1 MSRRSVPLLLV
12 LFAALSLQ
20 LIAATAAFAASGR
33 YIVVLQDGASPVDA
47 ARRHGAAPE
56 HVYRHALRG
65 YAATLSDAALAKVQR
80 DPAVRFVSV
89 DRPITLGKPGGG
101 GGSITPPKQSIPT
114 GISRIGQAGDRTDG
128 SATNDGVSST
138 IDVAVIDTG
147 IDRTHPDLNVVGG
160 YNCSSG
166 ASYTDGNGH
175 GTHVAG
181 TIGARD
187 NGFGVVGVAPGVR
200 LHAVR
205 VLNNQGSGSWSSV
218 ACGIDWVAG
227 NDAIE
232 VANLS
237 LGGAGT
243 QDGPC
248 AVTTDALHLAI
259 CRLTNSTV
267 NDVNVIVAAGN
278 DAADAAGF
286 TPAAYDEVFTVSAW
300 ADFDGTATG
309 VFTGTPCRADEEET
323 FANFSNWGAPVDL
336 AAPGVCIA
344 STWKG
349 GAYNTISGTSM
360 ASPHVAGAAALH
372 RSLTGDGA
380 DATRAALLA
389 SRTHADPELDLALW
403 IGDRDATSEG
413 LLSIAGW

>member
-1 MSRRSVPLLLV
+1 MSVRAPRFLLV
-12 LFAALSLQ
+12 LTAMLSL
-20 LIAATAAFAASGR
+20 LLLSASSAAAAGR
-33 YIVVLQDGASPVDA
+33 YIVVLHDGASPVTA
-47 ARRHGAAPE
+47 AKRHGAAPE

-65 YAATLSDAALAKVQR
+65 YAATLSDATLAKVQR

-89 DRPITLGKPGGG
+89 DRVISLGKPVKGGG
-101 GGSITPPKQSIPT
+101 ETTTPQVQSVPT
-114 GISRIGQAGDRTDG
+114 GITRIGQAEFRYDG
-128 SATNDGVSST
+128 SVSNDLVST
-138 IDVAVIDTG
+138 AIDVAVIDTG
-147 IDRTHPDLNVVGG
+147 IDPKHPDLNVVGG
-160 YNCSSG
+160 TNCSTGRSFG
-166 ASYTDGNGH
+166 DGHGH

-205 VLNNQGSGSWSSV
+205 VLDNTGSGSWSAV
-218 ACGIDWVAG
+218 VCGIDWVAANPG
-227 NDAIE
+227 IE
-232 VANLS
+232 IANLS
-237 LGGAGT
+237 LGGPGT
-243 QDGPC
+243 QTGTC
-248 AVTTDALHLAI
+248 GATSDALRQAI
-259 CRLTNSTV
+259 CRLTS

-278 DAADAAGF
+278 DSSNAAGF

-300 ADFDGTATG
+300 ADFDGTAASG
-309 VFTGTPCRADEEET
+309 SSEGTPCRVDEEET

-349 GAYNTISGTSM
+349 GSYNTISGTSM
-360 ASPHVAGAAALH
+360 AAPHVAGAAALH
-372 RSLTGDGA
+372 RSRTTDGA

-389 SRTHADPELDLALW
+389 ARSMPSPW
-403 IGDRDATSEG
+403 IGDPDGNSEG